1 MSASGARICAEEA
14 ECERRAVVIM
24 TTFNR
29 RETTLRCLRTL
40 DVAVATLVGHRVH
53 VVLVDASSSDGT
65 ADAVRELFP
74 DVEVLTASSN
84 TFWAGGMRQAWD
96 RAQDRYYDVLVWLN
110 DDVVLDPH
118 ALETLHRAHERSS
131 GAAVVVGAFRDPVS
145 GAPSYGGTRRG
156 PALRRLSMSPV
167 EPGEELQSI
176 DAANGNLVWVPR
188 AIDHRLGGFPAG
200 YTHGMAD
207 NAFALEARRHGIP
220 VVLAPGTAGTC
231 ARNPT
236 AGSWL
241 DSRLSAARRIVL
253 LKSPKGLPLAD
264 YWRFC
269 VRYGGITGP
278 LYALKPYATLYAM
291 WALDRLRRR
300 GSRR

>member
-1 MSASGARICAEEA
+1 
-14 ECERRAVVIM
+14 M

-40 DVAVATLVGHRVH
+40 DVAVAALVGHRVH
-53 VVLVDASSSDGT
+53 VVLVDASSPDGT

-74 DVEVLTASSN
+74 EVEVLTASSD

-96 RAQDRYYDVLVWLN
+96 RAQDRHYDVLIWLN

-118 ALETLHRAHERSS
+118 ALEVLHRTHERSS
-131 GAAVVVGAFRDPVS
+131 GAAVVVGAFRDPFS

-167 EPGEELQSI
+167 EPGEESQSI

-188 AIDHRLGGFPAG
+188 AIDQRLGGFPAG

-207 NAFALEARRHGIP
+207 NAFALEARRHGLP
-220 VVLAPGTAGTC
+220 VVLAPSTVGTC
-231 ARNPT
+231 ARNPIE
-236 AGSWL
+236 GSWL
-241 DSRLSAARRIVL
+241 DSQLPTERRIEL
-253 LKSPKGLPLAD
+253 LKSPKGLPFAD

-269 VRYGGITGP
+269 VRYGGVTGP
-278 LYALKPYATLYAM
+278 LYALKPYATLYTR
-291 WALDRLRRR
+291 WALDRVRRARRR
-300 GSRR
+300 GTSG